1 MERSENRQ
9 YKVGH
14 IFSETLITLKNTPH
28 FEELLKFIIIIY
40 FWRLTT
46 QNTPHFEELL
56 KFIDI
61 IIMVKFFGG

>member
-1 MERSENRQ
+1 MERSANRQ

-14 IFSETLITLKNTPH
+14 IFSDPLITLK
-28 FEELLKFIIIIY
+28 
-40 FWRLTT
+40 
-46 QNTPHFEELL
+46 NTPHFEELL